1 MTANLNDPTSDGTP
15 AITPQPRKRHR
26 VRNVALSVIG
36 GSIALGVIISAAG
49 GSSHATPVQPAAPK
63 VTHSAPAAPAS
74 HAAKAPA
81 KPAKTVAP
89 PAPAK
94 PSITVNQQQALDS
107 AQSYLDMGGFS
118 HDGLVKQLKFE
129 KFSEADA
136 VWAADHSGANWDDQA
151 VQSAKSYMDM
161 GGFSKGSLIQQL
173 QFEKFTYAQ
182 ASHAASAVGLK

>member
-49 GSSHATPVQPAAPK
+49 GSSHATPVQPAAPQ

-74 HAAKAPA
+74 HTPKAAPKVVHHAPA
-81 KPAKTVAP
+81 KPA
-89 PAPAK
+89 
-94 PSITVNQQQALDS
+94 ITVNQQQALDS

-136 VWAADHSGANWDDQA
+136 TWAADHSGANWDDQA

-182 ASHAASAVGLK
+182 ASHAASVVGLK